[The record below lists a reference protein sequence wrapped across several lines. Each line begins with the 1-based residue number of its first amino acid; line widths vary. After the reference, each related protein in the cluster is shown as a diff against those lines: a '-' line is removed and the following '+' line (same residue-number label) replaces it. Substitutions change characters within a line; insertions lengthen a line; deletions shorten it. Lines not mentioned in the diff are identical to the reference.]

1 MSDSLAYFQD
11 HLAEA
16 TRIRRDIHAHPE
28 LGFDEHRTA
37 KVVCEELEKA
47 GIPFES
53 GIAETGIVATLKA
66 GDGNAAIGLRADMDA
81 LPIQEQ
87 NEIDHISVH
96 AGKMHACG
104 HDGHTVM
111 LLMAAKY
118 LARSRNFSGTVHF
131 IFQPAEEGVG
141 GAQRMIEEGLFQRF
155 PVDWVFGLHNMP
167 GYDPG
172 VLAVREG
179 PMMAGR
185 QSYSITLTGKGGHAA
200 IPQQT
205 HDPIV
210 AAASLVTSLQT
221 IVSRSLAPT
230 DSAVVS
236 VTKLN
241 AGNTHNV
248 IPNTASLGGSI
259 RYFDPKVIHVIKQRM
274 EEIAAGVAATYGCS
288 AQVAFEDSDP
298 PTINDPRA
306 AALAATAMQALGPED
321 GVDLA
326 PTPMMGAEDFAFMLQ
341 AVPGCYAWIGNGPG
355 ESGCVLHNP
364 AYDFND
370 ALLVRGPAYWAKLV
384 ETVLPA

>member
-1 MSDSLAYFQD
+1 MSDSLAYFQE

-185 QSYSITLTGKGGHAA
+185 QS
-200 IPQQT
+200 
-205 HDPIV
+205 
-210 AAASLVTSLQT
+210 
-221 IVSRSLAPT
+221 
-230 DSAVVS
+230 
-236 VTKLN
+236 
-241 AGNTHNV
+241 
-248 IPNTASLGGSI
+248 
-259 RYFDPKVIHVIKQRM
+259 
-274 EEIAAGVAATYGCS
+274 
-288 AQVAFEDSDP
+288 
-298 PTINDPRA
+298 
-306 AALAATAMQALGPED
+306 
-321 GVDLA
+321 
-326 PTPMMGAEDFAFMLQ
+326 
-341 AVPGCYAWIGNGPG
+341 
-355 ESGCVLHNP
+355 
-364 AYDFND
+364 
-370 ALLVRGPAYWAKLV
+370 
-384 ETVLPA
+384 